1 MRSKTLFRAF
11 SAFTA
16 MVLIC
21 TTAVMPAFAAGDS
34 SLGAAHREFVE
45 SSRSGTSSGHTVSSQ
60 FRESQAGAP
69 PG

>member
-45 SSRSGTSSGHTVSSQ
+45 SSRS
-60 FRESQAGAP
+60 
-69 PG
+69 